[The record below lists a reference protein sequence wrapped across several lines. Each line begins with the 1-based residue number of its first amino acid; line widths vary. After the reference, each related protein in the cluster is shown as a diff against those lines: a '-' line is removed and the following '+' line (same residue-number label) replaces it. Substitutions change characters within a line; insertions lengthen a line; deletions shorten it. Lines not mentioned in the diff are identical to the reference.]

1 MYDKILNAELIIPD
15 RFASIEAQ
23 DILAR
28 LLERDPKRRLGTKSS
43 DEIKNHPFFADINW
57 DDLYNK
63 RITPPWVPNVKDDAD
78 TRYFDEEFTTMDPVD
93 SVSKENGILT
103 AKDKKYFKGFTYT
116 HSGELNV
123 RDGVQYSSHRSDSD
137 FLES

>member
-43 DEIKNHPFFADINW
+43 DEIK
-57 DDLYNK
+57 K
-63 RITPPWVPNVKDDAD
+63 
-78 TRYFDEEFTTMDPVD
+78 
-93 SVSKENGILT
+93 
-103 AKDKKYFKGFTYT
+103 
-116 HSGELNV
+116 
-123 RDGVQYSSHRSDSD
+123 
-137 FLES
+137 